1 MPCDQ
6 VRQTTIQWT
15 EATRLDL
22 VKVALEGMGCEYIRV
37 SATAVDFND
46 ANGNPGRFYNAS
58 LTVDPSFDVEALKC
72 GYADAV
78 IDEMADKFKA
88 LGFEET
94 TGQQEV
100 AVQGFTKEW

>member
-6 VRQTTIQWT
+6 IRQTTIQWT
-15 EATRLDL
+15 DATRLDL
-22 VKVALEGMGCEYIRV
+22 VKVALEGMGCENVRITEGVVRF
-37 SATAVDFND
+37 VD
-46 ANGNPGRFYNAS
+46 AAGYNGTFYNAR
-58 LTVDPSFDVEALKC
+58 LTVGASFDVEALKC